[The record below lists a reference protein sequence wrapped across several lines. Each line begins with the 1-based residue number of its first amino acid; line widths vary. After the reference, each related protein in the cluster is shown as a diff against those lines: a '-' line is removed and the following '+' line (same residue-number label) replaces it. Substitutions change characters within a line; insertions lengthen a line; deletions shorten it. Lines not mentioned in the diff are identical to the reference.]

1 MKTASPSLLRAA
13 LLGLGLGLGLSL
25 TSAGRAEAA
34 ANAGIRRYC
43 LAIGSNFGG
52 KARDTLLYAG
62 TDAATFGRVLEEMG
76 GVKREDTRFLD
87 SPTPQ
92 DLDRALADLRN
103 RVLVE
108 SKGGGSARTEVIL
121 YYSGHADAR
130 GLLLGESGFDYDRFR
145 RKIDS
150 IPADVRIAVLDACA
164 SGAITRLKGGRH
176 RPAFTVDASS
186 DMRGYAFLTS
196 SSPEEASQESDQ
208 IGSSF
213 FTHYL
218 VSGLRGAA
226 DVSGDGKVT
235 LGEAYQFA
243 FHETLART
251 ERTKGGAQHP
261 AYDMK
266 LSGTGD
272 VVMTDMRST
281 SAGLVLGKDLEGRF
295 YIRNPKGELVAELYK
310 PRNRSMELGLP
321 PGAYSI
327 RLEQPKSLDTA
338 SVTLTEGGRETL
350 ALSRF
355 QPLAREA
362 TAFRGDKSGGD
373 PGAAREDS
381 GAALAGNGPA
391 GTASAGPATASA
403 AAPAPAFGFEYND
416 QVDMRAGMDPKH
428 KLSVGLILN
437 RQPRPFHGL
446 QLAFFFNHASMTLWG
461 GQLSVF
467 GNMGMDSIQGGQAA
481 TFFNLA
487 AGGIQGFQAS
497 AILNVAEGVTGGQ
510 GSAVANISSG
520 DLKGGQGAAV
530 FNAARKVRGGQ
541 GAAVANFAFGSVHGG
556 QGSAVLN
563 VAGAVHGGQGTA
575 VLNIAGGDVNG
586 GQGAGVAN
594 IAAGKVKGGQ
604 GAAVMNVARGVKGGQ
619 AAAVMNVSLGGVE
632 GAQVSAVLNAA
643 GDVRGAQ
650 ATAVVNAARD
660 VKGAQVA
667 AVLNA
672 ARDVDGF
679 QIGLVNVSRDIRNG
693 VPIGLINYSHTGLHS
708 ANVWL
713 DELGFQHFTL
723 LSGSRHFYTYFSAG
737 EKLAVERDV
746 LILGAGM
753 GLQKAMGKGYAAADL
768 GVYDLHDKL
777 DFDGPGPELYRLRV
791 QAGRNLLPYVSVFGG
806 LSLNAFWRQG
816 DDAKS
821 FPMGGYQ
828 IKVADEVFAWPGF
841 IAGLRIGV

>member
-1 MKTASPSLLRAA
+1 MKTAPHSLFRAA
-13 LLGLGLGLGLSL
+13 LLGLGLGLSL
-25 TSAGRAEAA
+25 AAAGRAEAA
-34 ANAGIRRYC
+34 ANAAGISGIRRYC

-87 SPTPQ
+87 APTPEV
-92 DLDRALADLRN
+92 LDQALADLRN
-103 RVLVE
+103 RVLAE

-272 VVMTDMRST
+272 VVMTDMRAT

-355 QPLAREA
+355 QRMPREA
-362 TAFRGDKSGGD
+362 TAFRGGGSGETE
-373 PGAAREDS
+373 ADS
-381 GAALAGNGPA
+381 GAALAA
-391 GTASAGPATASA
+391 GAGAVGSASA
-403 AAPAPAFGFEYND
+403 ASPYSSRAPAFGFEYND
-416 QVDMRAGMDPKH
+416 QVDLRAGMDPKH

-437 RQPRPFHGL
+437 RQQRPFHGL

-467 GNMGMDSIQGGQAA
+467 GNMGMDSIQGGQVA

-487 AGGIQGFQAS
+487 AGGIQGFQGS
-497 AILNVAEGVTGGQ
+497 SILNVAHGVTGGQ

-520 DLKGGQGAAV
+520 DVKGGQGAAV

-563 VAGAVHGGQGTA
+563 VAGAVHGGQGA
-575 VLNIAGGDVNG
+575 A
-586 GQGAGVAN
+586 VAN
-594 IAAGKVKGGQ
+594 IATGKLTGGQ

-619 AAAVMNVSLGGVE
+619 AAAVLNVSLGSVE

-650 ATAVVNAARD
+650 TTAVVNAARD
-660 VKGAQVA
+660 VKGTQVSA
-667 AVLNA
+667 ILNA

-679 QIGLVNVSRDIRNG
+679 QIGLVNISRDIRNG
-693 VPIGLINYSHTGLHS
+693 VPIGLVNYSQTGLHS

-723 LSGSRHFYTYFSAG
+723 LSGSRTFYTYFSAG
-737 EKLAVERDV
+737 EKLAVERNV
-746 LILGAGM
+746 LILGAGI
-753 GLQKAMGKGYAAADL
+753 GLQKAMGKGYAAADM
-768 GVYDLHDKL
+768 GVYDLHDNL
-777 DFDGPGPELYRLRV
+777 DFDGPGPELYRLRL

-806 LSLNAFWRQG
+806 LSLNAFWHQG
-816 DDAKS
+816 SDAKA

-828 IKVADEVFAWPGF
+828 LKVADEVFSWPGL

>member
-1 MKTASPSLLRAA
+1 MKTAPYSLFRAA

-25 TSAGRAEAA
+25 AAAGRAEAA
-34 ANAGIRRYC
+34 ANAASISGIRRYC

-87 SPTPQ
+87 APTPEA
-92 DLDRALADLRN
+92 LDQALADLRN
-103 RVLVE
+103 RVLAE

-272 VVMTDMRST
+272 VVMTDMRAT

-355 QPLAREA
+355 QPLPREA
-362 TAFRGDKSGGD
+362 TAFRGGYSGVTEG
-373 PGAAREDS
+373 DS
-381 GAALAGNGPA
+381 GATMAAGA
-391 GTASAGPATASA
+391 GSAGSASA
-403 AAPAPAFGFEYND
+403 AAPSSSPAPAFGFEYND
-416 QVDMRAGMDPKH
+416 QVDLRAGMDPKH

-437 RQPRPFHGL
+437 RQERPFHGL

-467 GNMGMDSIQGGQAA
+467 GNMGMDSIQGGQGA

-487 AGGIQGFQAS
+487 AGGIQGFQGS
-497 AILNVAEGVTGGQ
+497 SLLNVAHGVTGGQ
-510 GSAVANISSG
+510 GSAVANLSSG
-520 DLKGGQGAAV
+520 DVKGGQGAAV
-530 FNAARKVRGGQ
+530 FNAARGVRGGQ
-541 GAAVANFAFGSVHGG
+541 GAAVANFAIGPLHGG

-563 VAGAVHGGQGTA
+563 VAGTVHGGQGTA
-575 VLNIAGGDVNG
+575 VLNIAGGNVNG

-594 IAAGKVKGGQ
+594 IAAGKVSGGQ
-604 GAAVMNVARGVKGGQ
+604 GAGVMNVARGVKGGQ
-619 AAAVMNVSLGGVE
+619 AAAVLNVSLGSVE

-650 ATAVVNAARD
+650 TTAVVNAARD
-660 VKGAQVA
+660 VKGAQVS

-679 QIGLVNVSRDIRNG
+679 QIGLVNISRDIRNG
-693 VPIGLINYSHTGLHS
+693 VPIGLVNYSQTGLHS
-708 ANVWL
+708 ANVWV

-723 LSGSRHFYTYFSAG
+723 LSGSRTFYTYFSAG
-737 EKLAVERDV
+737 EKLAVERNV

-768 GVYDLHDKL
+768 GVYDLHDNL
-777 DFDGPGPELYRLRV
+777 DFDGPGPELYRLRL

-806 LSLNAFWRQG
+806 LSLNAFWHQG
-816 DDAKS
+816 GDAKA

-828 IKVADEVFAWPGF
+828 IKVADEAFAWPGF